1 MIAPHAIQQVKDAT
15 RVEDVV
21 GEFVALKRKGPRFLG
36 LCPFHNEKT
45 PSFNV
50 SPNLGIY
57 KCFGCGASGDGISFL
72 QKHEHLS
79 YLEAIKWL
87 AKRYHI
93 DLPEED
99 QTPEQQVEQSERE
112 ALGVIQQWAL
122 AWSMEQLWDSDE
134 GRRIGLSYFRE
145 RGFTDPTIKAFQ
157 LGYVPEHGS
166 RFAQAAIAN
175 GFNPE
180 LLEKAGWIKRRE
192 DEARTPWDFF
202 AGRVTFPIL
211 GLSGQPVAFGART
224 LKSDKKLPKYFNS
237 PESVLYN
244 KSRSLY
250 GIHHAKRTIV
260 EQGLCYL
267 VEGYTDVIS
276 LHQAGITNV
285 VASSGTSLT
294 EDQVRLIKRYAPT
307 VAILYDGDAAG
318 MKASLRGIDLV
329 LKEGLNVKVVTF
341 PDGEDPDSFARSHGS
356 NEVKA
361 HLTGT
366 ALDFLVFKTGLL
378 MQDVGDDP
386 VKKAA
391 AIHDIV
397 ESVALVP
404 DLVLRSLYIQQCSRL
419 LQVNEQALI
428 SEMNKVLRRQY
439 RKDLGGD
446 QPVPEERLAP
456 GVAQPQQTL
465 QDVGTAPQERDLLRM
480 LLSYG
485 HERIMAPMQD
495 DEGNTTEE
503 ETSLAELMF
512 ELLALDDILF
522 DEPVFREIYLDYRH
536 TSNLGGSID
545 TTRYVSH
552 EQEDWRNTAI
562 DLLTE
567 RHVLSPNWK
576 ERHKIHVKRESEA
589 LYDALEEAV
598 DILKERRV
606 DRMIRERQE
615 ELKNAGE
622 QGMVALLQEIMH
634 LSEVKKRLAKKTGR
648 VIVG

>member
-1 MIAPHAIQQVKDAT
+1 V
-15 RVEDVV
+15 
-21 GEFVALKRKGPRFLG
+21 
-36 LCPFHNEKT
+36 
-45 PSFNV
+45 
-50 SPNLGIY
+50 
-57 KCFGCGASGDGISFL
+57 
-72 QKHEHLS
+72 
-79 YLEAIKWL
+79 EAIRWL
-87 AKRYHI
+87 AKRYNI
-93 DLPEED
+93 DLPEEE
-99 QTPEQQVEQSERE
+99 QTPEQQIEQSERE
-112 ALGVIQQWAL
+112 ALAVIQQWAL
-122 AWSMEQLWDSDE
+122 NWSVEQLWNTDE
-134 GRRIGLSYFRE
+134 GKRIGLSYFRE
-145 RGFTDPTIKAFQ
+145 RGFSDATIRTFQ
-157 LGYVPEHGS
+157 LGYVPEFGNA
-166 RFAQAAIAN
+166 FTAAATAN

-180 LLEKAGWIKRRE
+180 LLEKAGWIKRR
-192 DEARTPWDFF
+192 DDGSGSAWDFF

-211 GLSGQPVAFGART
+211 GLSGQPIAFGART

-250 GIHHAKRTIV
+250 GIFHAKKSIV
-260 EQGLCYL
+260 EQNLCYL

-276 LHQAGITNV
+276 LHQSGITNV

-294 EDQVRLIKRYAPT
+294 EEQVRLIKRYAPT

-341 PDGEDPDSFARSHGS
+341 PEGEDPDSFAKSHS
-356 NEVKA
+356 SSEVMA

-366 ALDFLVFKTGLL
+366 AEDFLVFKATLL

-391 AIHDIV
+391 AIHEIV

-419 LQVNEQALI
+419 LQINEQALI

-439 RKDLGGD
+439 RRKLGDD
-446 QPVPEERLAP
+446 QPMPEERLASEIAAP
-456 GVAQPQQTL
+456 QPTL
-465 QDVGTAPQERDLLRM
+465 EDLGTAPQERDLLRM

-485 HERIMAPMQD
+485 HERINVPVQD
-495 DEGNTTEE
+495 EEGNTSEE
-503 ETSLAELMF
+503 ETSVAELMF

-522 DEPVFREIYLDYRH
+522 DEPIFREMYLDYRH
-536 TSNLGGSID
+536 STNLGTAVESQ
-545 TTRYVSH
+545 RYVTH
-552 EQEDWRNTAI
+552 EQETWRTTAI

-567 RHVLSPNWK
+567 KYVLSPNWK
-576 ERHKIHVKRESEA
+576 ERHKIHVKRESEV

-606 DRMIRERQE
+606 DRMIKDRQE
-615 ELKNAGE
+615 ELKAADEVGV
-622 QGMVALLQEIMH
+622 MALLQEIMH
-634 LSEVKKRLAKKTGR
+634 LSEAKKRLAKKTGR